1 MVAGVKEC
9 ILCLHFTE
17 GGMMAEFLD
26 TEGVNLYLSRIIKDA
41 KKSVIL
47 VSPYL
52 KFSER
57 IKEFVTD
64 KGSLE
69 IRVQIVY
76 GKEEPKA
83 HELEWLN
90 NIPSAEVMFCKNL
103 HAKCYLNEELGIITS
118 LNLYEFSQ
126 QNNNEMG
133 VLFSRQ
139 NDLNLYNKAFEEVQ
153 RLIRISQ
160 GRGVTSFQISTPI
173 KPTEKQ
179 TKIPTHELAKRRHI
193 EQKILNE
200 NLLMSGLIKLVTG
213 KGIKGH
219 YALTARGVEVGGEPE
234 QGTHII
240 LWPENLKL

>member
-1 MVAGVKEC
+1 
-9 ILCLHFTE
+9 
-17 GGMMAEFLD
+17 MADFLD

-57 IKEFVTD
+57 IKEFITD
-64 KGSLE
+64 KGRLK

-83 HELEWLN
+83 HELDWLN
-90 NIPSAEVMFCKNL
+90 TIPSAEIMFCKNL

-133 VLFSRQ
+133 VLFNRQ

-153 RLIRISQ
+153 RLIRISE
-160 GRGVTSFQISTPI
+160 GRAPNSFKISTPI
-173 KPTEKQ
+173 KPTEQQ
-179 TKIPTHELAKRRHI
+179 TKIPTHELAKKRHI
-193 EQKILNE
+193 QQKILNE
-200 NLLMSGLIKLVTG
+200 NLLASGLIKLVTG

-219 YALTARGVEVGGEPE
+219 YVLTAKGIEAGGEPE
-234 QGTHII
+234 QGTNII